1 MEWISIGISFISLVI
16 SIFAFAT
23 SHKASQIAMGESE
36 KSSRDLLSQAR
47 RHMDECV
54 KDLSG
59 VQTNKEAADYNE
71 TKFKATEHSLKSA
84 VEDWLN
90 AYEEICSKY
99 LDKKIDR
106 KRFKKTYKSEI
117 RGIVESKE
125 DNEFVYRLINPE
137 GTSRFRAIWKVYRQ
151 WEHLE

>member
-1 MEWISIGISFISLVI
+1 
-16 SIFAFAT
+16 
-23 SHKASQIAMGESE
+23 
-36 KSSRDLLSQAR
+36 
-47 RHMDECV
+47 MDECV